1 MIHKLKS
8 IAAPKTWGFKRK
20 KEVWT
25 MKPKGGH
32 KVAYSLPVSTLMK
45 LYLKHAKTTK
55 EVKDIINHKTLLV
68 DGVKIKS
75 VNHGIGVMDIF
86 EIPELKEK
94 QIILINGRG
103 KLYPA
108 KTDLHFKIS
117 KIIGKIKQGKKT
129 QINLFGGKNILVDK
143 DSYKV
148 GDSVTIEIKD
158 FKIKEHLKLE
168 EGAFCF
174 LLAGSH
180 IGESG
185 KIKKI
190 DGDQIIISSEG
201 GNEFETLKKFIYVI
215 GKEKPLVKIE
225 K

>member
-1 MIHKLKS
+1 MISKLKS
-8 IAAPKTWGFKRK
+8 IAAPKTWALKRK
-20 KEVWT
+20 KNVWT

-32 KVAYSLPVSTLMK
+32 KLAYSLPVSTLLK

-55 EVKDIINHKTLLV
+55 EVKDIINHKTILV
-68 DGVKIKS
+68 DGVKINKI
-75 VNHGIGVMDIF
+75 NHGIGVMDIF

-94 QIILINGRG
+94 HIILINKRG

-108 KTDLHFKIS
+108 KTDLNFKIS
-117 KIIGKIKQGKKT
+117 KIIGKTKRGKKT

-143 DSYKV
+143 DIYKV
-148 GDSVTIEIKD
+148 GDSLLIEIKD
-158 FKIKEHLKLE
+158 FKIKDHIKFED
-168 EGAFCF
+168 GAFCF

-180 IGESG
+180 IGETG
-185 KIKKI
+185 RIKKI
-190 DGDQIIISSEG
+190 EEDRIIISGED
-201 GNEFETLKKFIYVI
+201 GNEFETLKKFIYII